1 MNTLLITPNDF
12 SPKVILDPMN
22 NIFEIS
28 GKSIIEN
35 TNKFYNPILQWL
47 EEYKNILYFG
57 KDKLDKAAFCVFRFN
72 LDYVN
77 STSVK
82 AIKDVLIKLDKIA
95 QDGNKI
101 LAKWHYDKYDEDMKE
116 LGKTFSTLM
125 KKLQFEFSE
134 N

>member
-47 EEYKNILYFG
+47 EEYKNILYLG

-72 LDYVN
+72 LDYIN

-82 AIKDVLIKLDKIA
+82 AIKDVLIQLDKIA

-101 LAKWHYDKYDEDMKE
+101 LAKWYYDKYDEDMKE

>member
-12 SPKVILDPMN
+12 SPKVVLDPTN
-22 NIFEIS
+22 NVFEIS

-47 EEYKNILYFG
+47 EEYKNLLYLG

-72 LDYVN
+72 LDYIN

-82 AIKDVLIKLDKIA
+82 AIKDVLIQLDKIA

-101 LAKWHYDKYDEDMKE
+101 LAKWYYDKYDEDMKE